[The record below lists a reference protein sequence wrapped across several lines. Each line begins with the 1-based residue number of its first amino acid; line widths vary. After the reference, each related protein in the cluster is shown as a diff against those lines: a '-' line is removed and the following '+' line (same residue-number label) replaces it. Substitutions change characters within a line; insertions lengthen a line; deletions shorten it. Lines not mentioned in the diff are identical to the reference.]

1 MSLGAIQDNLVKT
14 NLVQQTQSRNDD
26 VNRSQETAQT
36 VRQHEQDRQGDQVV
50 LMTHQ
55 SEQSGIRSDREGRGQ
70 EEGKKKRRQNS
81 EEDTQEEATDT
92 SGRHEM
98 HRINIV
104 I

>member
-1 MSLGAIQDNLVKT
+1 MSLGAIQDNLAKT

-36 VRQHEQDRQGDQVV
+36 VRQHEEDRRGDQVV

-55 SEQSGIRSDREGRGQ
+55 TEQSGIRSDREGNGQ
-70 EEGKKKRRQNS
+70 EEGKKKRREKS
-81 EEDTQEEATDT
+81 EEEPEEEATDT